1 MAVRLTA
8 IFAHPDDDTYG
19 LAGVLATEG
28 PELIDYAL
36 IVATSGEAGLISDPS
51 LAGRDDLAQ
60 VREDE
65 ERASLSVLGFEDAP
79 IHFLRY
85 PDGALK
91 DAPRDEL
98 VGTIAQILREL
109 RPHVVVT
116 FGPEGITKHDDHV
129 TVSQAATEAFHM
141 ARAAEA
147 PEDGA
152 FRRLYYNAIP
162 QSVIDGYWQALRAR
176 GIDVGDPEGPFMPR
190 GVPDETISVRVDAR
204 SEVKRKIEAIRAHR
218 TQQVELEYLPQ
229 DLQPGV
235 LGEECFVQA
244 WPPPEESVERSVRRS
259 LTENLDG

>member
-1 MAVRLTA
+1 VAVRLTA
-8 IFAHPDDDTYG
+8 VFAHPDDDTYG
-19 LAGVLATEG
+19 VAGVLATEG
-28 PELIDYAL
+28 PERIDYAL

-60 VREDE
+60 VREGE
-65 ERASLSVLGFEDAP
+65 ERAALSLLGFADAP

-98 VGTIAQILREL
+98 VRTIAQILREL
-109 RPHVVVT
+109 RPQIVVT
-116 FGPEGITKHDDHV
+116 FGPEGVTKHDDHV

-141 ARAAEA
+141 ARAEGR
-147 PEDGA
+147 EDGA

-176 GIDVGDPEGPFMPR
+176 GIDIGDPEGPFMPR

-204 SEVKRKIEAIRAHR
+204 SEVKRKIDAIRAHR

-229 DLQPGV
+229 DLQPDI

-244 WPPPEESVERSVRRS
+244 WPAIQESMERSVRPS
-259 LTENLDG
+259 LTEIVDG

>member
-1 MAVRLTA
+1 VAVRLTA
-8 IFAHPDDDTYG
+8 VFAHPDDDTYG
-19 LAGVLATEG
+19 VAGVLATEG
-28 PELIDYAL
+28 PERIDYAL

-60 VREDE
+60 VREGE
-65 ERASLSVLGFEDAP
+65 ERAALSLLGFADAP

-98 VGTIAQILREL
+98 VRTIAQILREL
-109 RPHVVVT
+109 RPQIVVT
-116 FGPEGITKHDDHV
+116 FGPEGVTKHDDHV

-141 ARAAEA
+141 ARAEA
-147 PEDGA
+147 RDDGA

-176 GIDVGDPEGPFMPR
+176 GIDIGDPEGPFMPR

-204 SEVKRKIEAIRAHR
+204 SEVKRKIDAIRAHR

-229 DLQPGV
+229 DLQPDI

-244 WPPPEESVERSVRRS
+244 WPAIQESVKRSVRPS
-259 LTENLDG
+259 LTEIVDG

>member
-1 MAVRLTA
+1 VTVRLTA
-8 IFAHPDDDTYG
+8 VFAHPDDDTYG
-19 LAGVLATEG
+19 LAGVLAMEG
-28 PELIDYAL
+28 PQRIDYAL
-36 IVATSGEAGLISDPS
+36 VVATSGEAGMISDPS
-51 LAGRDDLAQ
+51 LASRDDLAQ
-60 VREDE
+60 VREGE
-65 ERASLSVLGFEDAP
+65 ERAALSLLGFADAP

-98 VGTIAQILREL
+98 VRTIAQILGES
-109 RPHVVVT
+109 RPHLVVT
-116 FGPEGITKHDDHV
+116 FGPDGVTKHEDHV

-141 ARAAEA
+141 ARAEGH
-147 PEDGA
+147 EDGS

-162 QSVIDGYWQALRAR
+162 QSVIDGYWRALRAR
-176 GIDVGDPEGPFMPR
+176 GVDVGDPEGPFMPR

-229 DLQPGV
+229 DLQPDI

-244 WPPPEESVERSVRRS
+244 WPPIQETVGRNLGRR
-259 LTENLDG
+259 LTEHLDG